1 MSQIT
6 RYGDGGGPGAAIE
19 TLTGNTGGP
28 VGPDGAFNI
37 NVVGADG
44 VVVTGN
50 AGTNTLTITQSGDAF
65 TIGTAQTV
73 GAVTADIFTLTLG
86 VNNAATVQATI
97 TGAASDYSAALVGRT
112 CGGARRAGAGAILVG
127 SPISDF
133 SEDSAGSPLIDIVV
147 SGNNIVVQVTGV
159 GAQTWNWRAQ
169 IHYVLLTV

>member
-6 RYGDGGGPGAAIE
+6 KYGDGGGPGAQIE
-19 TLTGNTGGP
+19 TLTGNTGGA

-37 NVVGADG
+37 NLPGSNG
-44 VVVTGN
+44 VVTTGN
-50 AGTNTLTITQSGDAF
+50 AGTNTITISQTADAY
-65 TIGTAQTV
+65 TIATGQTV

-86 VNNAATVQATI
+86 VNNAATVQATV
-97 TGAASDYSAALVGRT
+97 TGAVSDYSAALVGRT

-133 SEDSAGSPLIDIVV
+133 SEDSAGAPLIDIVV
-147 SGNNIVVQVTGV
+147 SGNNIIVQVTGV

-169 IHYVLLTV
+169 VHYVLLTV

>member
-6 RYGDGGGPGAAIE
+6 RYRDGGTAAPDIE

-37 NVVGADG
+37 NILGADG
-44 VVVTGN
+44 VVTTGN
-50 AGTNTLTITQSGDAF
+50 PGTNTITITQTGDAY
-65 TIGTAQTV
+65 TIATGQTI
-73 GAVTADIFTLTLG
+73 GAVTANIFTLTLG
-86 VNNAATVQATI
+86 ANNAATVQATV
-97 TGAASDYSAALVGRT
+97 TGAVSDYSAALVGRT

-133 SEDSAGSPLIDIVV
+133 SEDSAGAPLIDIVV
-147 SGNNIVVQVTGV
+147 SGNNIIVQVTGV

-169 IHYVLLTV
+169 VHYVLLTV